1 MTNDP
6 KLLKQTLRYF
16 KEENAELIK
25 REARLERGI
34 KEQENAI
41 NDLREQVF
49 HLTKDQ
55 LRLEWLLDKAYT
67 IQLREGDILTCRAA
81 IDIAMEEE
89 LKQLK

>member
-55 LRLEWLLDKAYT
+55 LRLEWLLAKAYS

>member
-1 MTNDP
+1 MTSDP

-41 NDLREQVF
+41 NQRP
-49 HLTKDQ
+49 
-55 LRLEWLLDKAYT
+55 A
-67 IQLREGDILTCRAA
+67 
-81 IDIAMEEE
+81 
-89 LKQLK
+89 

>member
-1 MTNDP
+1 MNDV

>member
-6 KLLKQTLRYF
+6 KLLKQTIRYF

-49 HLTKDQ
+49 HLTKDKSSFGTVT
-55 LRLEWLLDKAYT
+55 LSPVVRLSTRQWRKNSNN
-67 IQLREGDILTCRAA
+67 
-81 IDIAMEEE
+81 
-89 LKQLK
+89 

>member
-55 LRLEWLLDKAYT
+55 LRLEWLLDKTYE
-67 IQLREGDILTCRAA
+67 IQLRDGDFIPCRAS

>member
-16 KEENAELIK
+16 KEEKAELIK

-67 IQLREGDILTCRAA
+67 IQLRDIE
-81 IDIAMEEE
+81 MEEE